1 MFNRFLWRAQTGKA
15 LSVQAKTLLM
25 ALGGGAATAAQ
36 AWATACIIHG
46 IFLEQQSVAEVRG
59 FFLLML
65 GAVALRSLFVW
76 GEEQMALQVSSLVK
90 GALLERLLQQA
101 QQLGPGVMLHKDRG
115 AFFTLLSQGLSTMDA
130 YFCRYLPQLFKSA
143 LIPVLY
149 LFLAF
154 PMDAVTGLIFLI
166 TTPLIP
172 LFMMLIG
179 RWSNQMKHS
188 SWEALSRMGG
198 YLQDVLGG
206 LGTLRNW
213 NQEYRQEQ
221 KIRQVSQNFR
231 LRTMKTLQVAFL
243 SALTLEILTTISIAL
258 IAVSLGVR
266 LAEGTM
272 SFLPAL
278 FLILLAPEYYQPLR
292 MLGQQY
298 HNSQN
303 AIQVADE
310 MLTFLSEPA
319 SPLPLPQTVSGPV
332 TPPRIVLDRVGHRYP
347 EGRQALQMISVTL
360 EPGRIYA
367 LVGHSGAGKTTL
379 LRTLMGTITP
389 TEGAITVDGLP
400 FQGWEGL
407 AFIPAQAYF
416 FRGTVLENITLG
428 RKIPEETVRTICR
441 RIGAEEFIQKLPQGY
456 HTPLGQ
462 QGINLSGGQ
471 GQLLSIARA
480 MAAPARILLCDEA
493 TGSLDTGT
501 EAVVQSAMEQL
512 FAGKTVVISAH
523 RLHTLRRVDEVLVLQ
538 QGTLVQ
544 RGSFDSLA
552 ADRDGPFAQLLEKGL
567 VE

>member
-1 MFNRFLWRAQTGKA
+1 MFSKFLWRAQTREA
-15 LSVQAKTLLM
+15 LSVQGKTLLL
-25 ALGGGAATAAQ
+25 ALGGGCATAAQ
-36 AWATACIIHG
+36 AWATACIING
-46 IFLEQQSVAEVRG
+46 VFFEGLGLSGVRH
-59 FFLLML
+59 FFVLLL
-65 GAVALRSLFVW
+65 CAVALRGLFVW
-76 GEEQMALQVSSLVK
+76 GEEHMALKVSSLVK
-90 GALLERLLQQA
+90 GALLDRLLEQA
-101 QQLGPGVMLHKDRG
+101 QLLGPGVMLHKDRG

-143 LIPVLY
+143 LIPLLY
-149 LFLAF
+149 LLLAF
-154 PMDAVTGLIFLI
+154 PMDGITGLIFVI

-179 RWSNQMKHS
+179 RWSKQMKDS

-213 NQEYRQEQ
+213 NQEYRQEAQ
-221 KIRQVSQNFR
+221 IRRVSQNFR
-231 LRTMKTLQVAFL
+231 LRTMKTLRVAFL

-258 IAVSLGVR
+258 IAVGLGVR
-266 LAEGTM
+266 LAEGNM
-272 SFLPAL
+272 DFLPAL

-310 MLTFLSEPA
+310 ILSFLSQ
-319 SPLPLPQTVSGPV
+319 SGSQLPLPRPGEAGSP
-332 TPPRIVLDRVGHRYP
+332 PPRIVLQNLSHRYP
-347 EGRQALQMISVTL
+347 EGKQALQKLSLTL
-360 EPGRIYA
+360 EAGQTYA
-367 LVGHSGAGKTTL
+367 LVGPSGAGKTTL
-379 LRTLMGTITP
+379 LRILMGSLVP
-389 TEGAITVDGLP
+389 TEGSITVDGSP

-407 AFIPAQAYF
+407 AFIPAQPYF

-428 RKIPEETVRTICR
+428 RDIPEEEVRRICR
-441 RIGAEEFIQKLPQGY
+441 SIGAEDFILRLPQGY

-480 MAAPARILLCDEA
+480 MVSPARILLCDEA
-493 TGSLDTGT
+493 TGSLDAET
-501 EAVVQSAMEQL
+501 EAVVQRAMEHL
-512 FAGKTVVISAH
+512 FAQKTVVISAH
-523 RLHTLRRVDEVLVLQ
+523 RLHTLRRVQQVLVLQ
-538 QGTLVQ
+538 EGTLVQ
-544 RGSFDSLA
+544 QGSFEGLA
-552 ADRDGPFAQLLEKGL
+552 AQREGLFAQLLEKGL